1 MNRRNVACFM
11 AGSWL
16 AAGAFAVS
24 WLLRNLL
31 LESAGWSKQAIAG
44 AVSWEAGGTL
54 VAIVPVAW
62 ALARFPSW
70 TVLVAS
76 ALMQAAGLAL
86 IAVQWNSVT
95 AVYFGSMLAGA
106 GFTTHWV
113 ASAPILARLTG
124 EDHPKRAFLFGL
136 FEAVHTS
143 AAVLLTL
150 CAGPFAES
158 LGARLGSPSAGLAW
172 GMAGGAAAAVLAA
185 VPFSFL
191 VEDRVARRK
200 AYAERPPF
208 ARVRPTLTRLVLPD
222 LVLGFGAG
230 LVIPFLNLYF
240 ANRFALGPREI
251 SWCFAGGQTLMTIG
265 FLATSVVGRRL
276 GLVKAV
282 VAVEL
287 ASVPFFVVLAL
298 SHHLPVAVMAFLA
311 RGALMNM
318 AAPLYKNF
326 AMKVVPDGWREV
338 ANGACH
344 GAWNGA
350 WVLAALVAGV
360 LLESGG
366 FTPVMLL
373 AAVLYVVTSVLFWL
387 LWRREPAGWRE

>member
-1 MNRRNVACFM
+1 
-11 AGSWL
+11 
-16 AAGAFAVS
+16 
-24 WLLRNLL
+24 
-31 LESAGWSKQAIAG
+31 
-44 AVSWEAGGTL
+44 
-54 VAIVPVAW
+54 
-62 ALARFPSW
+62 
-70 TVLVAS
+70 
-76 ALMQAAGLAL
+76 MQAAGLAL
-86 IAVQWNSVT
+86 IAAQGLHGSSVT
-95 AVYFGSMLAGA
+95 TVYFGSMLAGA

-150 CAGPFAES
+150 CAGPLAEA
-158 LGARLGSPSAGLAW
+158 LGSRLGDPTAGLAW
-172 GMAGGAAAAVLAA
+172 GMAGGSAAALLAA
-185 VPFSFL
+185 LPFAFL

-200 AYAERPPF
+200 AYAGRPPF
-208 ARVRPTLTRLVLPD
+208 ARVRGTLTRLVVPD

-240 ANRFALGPREI
+240 ANRFQLGPREI

-350 WVLAALVAGV
+350 WVLAALVAGR
-360 LLESGG
+360 LLETSG

-373 AAVLYVVTSVLFWL
+373 AAVLYVVTSVSFWI